1 MWEVLIDSW
10 NGSAASSWL
19 KLWFY
24 LTVYSLIF
32 ILLATDC
39 LFTWRTFSVPRWWC
53 GWSELAS
60 YWSKREGTTCSSKC
74 YKPPAGLLAHISC
87 TQKKTNL
94 ISRLQESCTMP
105 AFVFAV
111 LAVRKSRKNLPQ
123 TLICI
128 SRTHLGHSPRKGFGS
143 KTCWTWLDEP
153 SANHLQVSR
162 CKELKASNSNY
173 AAQFIGCICA
183 KYQTTVC
190 YLNKWHL
197 IESEAAL

>member
-87 TQKKTNL
+87 TQKKPTSFHV
-94 ISRLQESCTMP
+94 SRKAAQCLLLCLQCWQSGSPGRIFHKCSYVSHVPTWDTAHGKGLEAKPAERDWTSHLPITCKWVAVKSLRPPTVIMRRNSYD
-105 AFVFAV
+105 AFVQSI
-111 LAVRKSRKNLPQ
+111 KPQ
-123 TLICI
+123 FVI
-128 SRTHLGHSPRKGFGS
+128 
-143 KTCWTWLDEP
+143 
-153 SANHLQVSR
+153 
-162 CKELKASNSNY
+162 
-173 AAQFIGCICA
+173 
-183 KYQTTVC
+183 
-190 YLNKWHL
+190 
-197 IESEAAL
+197 